1 MNRKFMETL
10 SIVLLF
16 SCIVIIA
23 VREWRCFRS
32 KKKRNAQNPN
42 NLIVDDENNDITRKD
57 KDDLKHTY
65 DTVNAW
71 LSNCDQKAS
80 ILLAVVGVVITVLVT
95 SDFLKGLRSII
106 FGPFV
111 KYWTEETELGFLWS
125 RFTVFVLI
133 VIAAGMLITSCYYL
147 FKTIWAN
154 IDYDKMREENPDLVE
169 KSFIF
174 WGTVSAMSYDD
185 FKRENVNYVDDLK
198 SQIYVN
204 SKIAMAKFKNYNEGL
219 HWFKSLLLVSVMLFV
234 AIMFV
239 R

>member
-1 MNRKFMETL
+1 MESL

-23 VREWRCFRS
+23 VREWRYFRS
-32 KKKRNAQNPN
+32 KKKRNVQNPD
-42 NLIVDDENNDITRKD
+42 NLIVDDENNDITRKN
-57 KDDLKHTY
+57 KEDLKHTY

-71 LSNCDQKAS
+71 LNNCDQKAG

-95 SDFLKGLRSII
+95 SDFLKDLRMYI

-111 KYWTEETELGFLWS
+111 KYWTEETELDFSWS
-125 RFTVFVLI
+125 RFTVFVLL
-133 VIAAGMLITSCYYL
+133 VIAVGMLITSCYYL
-147 FKTIWAN
+147 FKAIWAN
-154 IDYDKMREENPDLVE
+154 TDYDKMREENPNLVR
-169 KSFIF
+169 KSFVY
-174 WGTVSAMSYDD
+174 WGTISGMTYDD
-185 FKRENVNYVDDLK
+185 FKSDNVNYENDLK

-204 SKIAMAKFKNYNEGL
+204 SQIAMAKFKNYNEGL

>member
-1 MNRKFMETL
+1 MESL

-23 VREWRCFRS
+23 VREWRYFRS
-32 KKKRNAQNPN
+32 KKKRNVQNPD

-57 KDDLKHTY
+57 KEDLKHTY
-65 DTVNAW
+65 DTVNSW
-71 LSNCDQKAS
+71 LNNCDQKAG

-95 SDFLKGLRSII
+95 SDFLKNLRMYI

-111 KYWTEETELGFLWS
+111 KYWTEETELDFSWS
-125 RFTVFVLI
+125 RFTVFVLL
-133 VIAAGMLITSCYYL
+133 VIAVGMLITSCYYL
-147 FKTIWAN
+147 FKAIWAN
-154 IDYDKMREENPDLVE
+154 TDYDKMREENPNLVR
-169 KSFIF
+169 KSFVF
-174 WGTVSAMSYDD
+174 WGTISGMTYDD
-185 FKRENVNYVDDLK
+185 FKRDNVNYENDLK

>member
-1 MNRKFMETL
+1 METL

-16 SCIVIIA
+16 SCIAIIA
-23 VREWRCFRS
+23 VQELRYFRS
-32 KKKRNAQNPN
+32 KKKRNAQNPD

-57 KDDLKHTY
+57 KEDIKHTY

-71 LSNCDQKAS
+71 LNNCDQKAG

-95 SDFLKGLRSII
+95 SDFLKDLKTYI
-106 FGPFV
+106 FSPFV
-111 KYWTEETELGFLWS
+111 KYWTEDCGLNFSWS
-125 RFTVFVLI
+125 KYTVFILLA
-133 VIAAGMLITSCYYL
+133 IAGGMLITSCYYL
-147 FKTIWAN
+147 FKSIRAN
-154 IDYDKMREENPDLVE
+154 IDYDKMREENPNLVRT
-169 KSFIF
+169 SFVF
-174 WGTVSAMSYDD
+174 WRSISGMSYDD

-234 AIMFV
+234 AIMFLN
-239 R
+239 